1 MSTILAVIKAV
12 LAYVVK
18 NAALLVG
25 VVEAIVKVLGGII
38 SLTPTKKDDAV
49 LPVINNVASWIKK
62 AIYTISDKLAGKDP
76 LV

>member
-1 MSTILAVIKAV
+1 MSAILVIIKGV

-18 NAALLVG
+18 NAALMVG
-25 VVEAIVKVLGGII
+25 VVEALVKVLGGIA
-38 SLTPTKKDDAV
+38 SLTPTKKDDAI
-49 LPVINNVASWIKK
+49 LPVVDKIASWIKK